1 MTANIPTH
9 KVFISYHHL
18 NDQFYK
24 NELIRFF
31 DNYVF
36 IDSSVDTGD
45 IDENLSDERIRMKI
59 RDEYLRNTSVTIL
72 LVGTDTKHRKHIDWE
87 IYSSMFDGTLNK
99 KSGILIINLP
109 TINQSQRANSNEEKE
124 IVAPNSQW
132 QSTTNYETTYPFMP
146 QRIIDNLKSGV
157 PITVIN
163 YSQVI
168 NNPTGFKK
176 LIDIACNRRVSN
188 NYDLSRPMRR
198 HNG

>member
-146 QRIIDNLKSGV
+146 QRIIDNLKLGV

-176 LIDIACNRRVSN
+176 LIDIAYNRRVSN

>member
-176 LIDIACNRRVSN
+176 LIDIAYNRRVSN